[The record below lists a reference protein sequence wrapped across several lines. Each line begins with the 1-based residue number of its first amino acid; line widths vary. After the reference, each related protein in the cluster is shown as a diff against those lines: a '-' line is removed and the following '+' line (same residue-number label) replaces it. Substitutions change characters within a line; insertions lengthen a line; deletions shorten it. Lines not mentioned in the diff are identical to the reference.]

1 MRLTTVPR
9 GLNRGK
15 QQRISFFSS
24 CINHGKV
31 SKRYS
36 VKLKTKKP
44 FWIFVVPEFLFGCF
58 SLIICW
64 VEIKLFE
71 FTKSPFPPVT
81 RHRHKELSEL
91 FSFTTRICKNNSR
104 NSLFFEILLY
114 LWHVLNQAVKLT
126 LKSNSV
132 NFLGNEIIVDSER
145 ESNLNSIPSRII
157 LDRIR
162 PRPIYP
168 PTWRQIPKTTRQLW
182 NRKSKTK
189 RLHWI
194 ELNSSSMFSPIWN
207 RSQKNKTPRILEI
220 SENTYY
226 ILVSF
231 FFNLSTTTNLLSR
244 KRPD

>member
-1 MRLTTVPR
+1 M
-9 GLNRGK
+9 
-15 QQRISFFSS
+15 
-24 CINHGKV
+24 
-31 SKRYS
+31 
-36 VKLKTKKP
+36 
-44 FWIFVVPEFLFGCF
+44 FGCF

-132 NFLGNEIIVDSER
+132 NFLGNEIIVDRER

-168 PTWRQIPKTTRQLW
+168 PTWRQIPKQPDNYEIESQRQRDYIGW
-182 NRKSKTK
+182 NWTLPPCFRQYGTDLK
-189 RLHWI
+189 RIRHPGSWKY
-194 ELNSSSMFSPIWN
+194 
-207 RSQKNKTPRILEI
+207 QKHICFLENDQI
-220 SENTYY
+220 P
-226 ILVSF
+226 
-231 FFNLSTTTNLLSR
+231 
-244 KRPD
+244 K